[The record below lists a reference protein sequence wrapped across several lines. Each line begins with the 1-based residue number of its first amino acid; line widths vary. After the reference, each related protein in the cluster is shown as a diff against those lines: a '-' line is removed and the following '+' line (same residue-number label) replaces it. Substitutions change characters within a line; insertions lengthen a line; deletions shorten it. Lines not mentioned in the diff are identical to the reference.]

1 MSDRRVLVVD
11 NDSQTVR
18 VITDAL
24 RPLGYTIVSAA
35 TGDEGISRAKEH
47 APLLIM
53 INLAVPNTDGLRICK
68 AFMSITDTPIILLT
82 MREGKYDPR
91 YKAQY
96 GIVDFIKK
104 PVEAH
109 ELVEKIGEHAPLREA
124 EAPVLEESE
133 ESDAFEIS
141 EEEVPSAD
149 ELEASI
155 ASYSEG
161 EEPLTPVEDE
171 AEVAEA
177 VEFVHEEG
185 IEDAEEAEDAEEVVE
200 VIAEDE
206 IPETVEEIEEI
217 EEIEE
222 AFSGAEAPAE
232 EEEPS
237 EWAISDEQAEA
248 TAEEEVAEWPA
259 VEKEAPEEEPS
270 SEWSVPEEATEEEVP
285 EWPEVEEKAS
295 REDETPPEW
304 SLPEEEPAEIAPETE
319 APAAADMDWSSLGEM
334 MAAPGEDII
343 EKPETPSGLVKKSDD
358 IFGAEAGPSKDEPFS
373 YEEDLTYARD
383 EREYEIRPSAL
394 ERHKRRKSK
403 TRLLIPLLVILAVG
417 AIAGGLF
424 YFFIIEGKGKI
435 PQFFAS
441 KPSAPAEEKAAL
453 PPAPAQ
459 EAAPPQVE
467 SEPVSPTISD
477 GRTYYVQFGAF
488 RSVDNAKNLQK
499 DIKDL
504 GYDTFIRESRLKGQ
518 PLYLVLLSDK
528 FADKWNAFKQ
538 AKQIKN
544 SSNIG
549 TSVYSE

>member
-1 MSDRRVLVVD
+1 MSDRHVLVVD

-24 RPLGYTIVSAA
+24 RPLGYTIVSAS
-35 TGDEGISRAKEH
+35 TGDEAISRAKEH

-91 YKAQY
+91 YKVQY
-96 GIVDFIKK
+96 GIVDFVKK
-104 PVEAH
+104 PVDAH
-109 ELVEKIGEHAPLREA
+109 ELVEKIGEHAPIREA
-124 EAPVLEESE
+124 AAGIVEEPEESG
-133 ESDAFEIS
+133 AFEIT
-141 EEEVPSAD
+141 EEDVPSAH

-155 ASYSEG
+155 SSYSEG
-161 EEPLTPVEDE
+161 EETLTPVEDE
-171 AEVAEA
+171 TEVAEA
-177 VEFVHEEG
+177 VEFVQEEG
-185 IEDAEEAEDAEEVVE
+185 IEEAEEVVE

-206 IPETVEEIEEI
+206 IPETVEKVEDIV
-217 EEIEE
+217 EIEE
-222 AFSGAEAPAE
+222 AFSESETPAGE
-232 EEEPS
+232 EKPS
-237 EWAISDEQAEA
+237 EWAASEEQAEA
-248 TAEEEVAEWPA
+248 TAEEEVSEWPA
-259 VEKEAPEEEPS
+259 VEDETPEEEPPL
-270 SEWSVPEEATEEEVP
+270 EWSTPKEATEEKVT
-285 EWPEVEEKAS
+285 EWPEVEEKAPQ
-295 REDETPPEW
+295 EEETPPEW
-304 SLPEEEPAEIAPETE
+304 SLPEEEPAEVAPETK
-319 APAAADMDWSSLGEM
+319 APAAGDMDWSSLGEEKM
-334 MAAPGEDII
+334 GAPGRDVFE
-343 EKPETPSGLVKKSDD
+343 EPERSSGFEQKTDE
-358 IFGAEAGPSKDEPFS
+358 IFGEEAGPSKDEPFS
-373 YEEDLTYARD
+373 YEEDLTYTRN

-403 TRLLIPLLVILAVG
+403 SRLLVPLLVILAFG

-453 PPAPAQ
+453 PPAPPQ

-467 SEPVSPTISD
+467 SEPVSPAVSD
-477 GRTYYVQFGAF
+477 GRSYYVQFGAF
-488 RSVDNAKNLQK
+488 RSIDNAKNLQK